1 MNDWLQTLNAL
12 ANEDKACVLVTVAHT
27 AGSAPR
33 EAGTKMVVSADNV
46 YGTIG
51 GGNLE
56 FDAIQTARSFLTD
69 SPYVKHDSYL
79 DLYALGPMLEQCCGG
94 VVFLHYELIKKDNCD
109 WLGVLNELD
118 DSSVNAIVVTR
129 TGKEDSDQFKGEKL
143 IVTEFETSGSL
154 GDLDENAIKQA
165 RQLLDETGTFS
176 PTFLHPLSASKGSLP
191 DISDAL
197 LFDVIRPGDFHI
209 AIYGAGH
216 VGSAIVDILEK
227 SVSCRISWVD
237 SRADAFPETLP
248 VKVSA
253 FHGSMPT
260 NTVQD
265 MPPDSF
271 YLVMT
276 HSHSLDRALCEAIL
290 KRDYFQF
297 LGLIGSETKRK
308 RFHRHLLE
316 KGFSEKVLS
325 RLTCP
330 IGIHGIDSKEP
341 GAIAVSVV
349 AQLLRI
355 YEENRNSQTGSD
367 ENNNVYSL

>member
-1 MNDWLQTLNAL
+1 MNNWLQTLNAL
-12 ANEDKACVLVTVAHT
+12 ANEDKVCVLVTVAHT

-33 EAGTKMVVSADNV
+33 EAGTKMVVSLDSV

-56 FDAIQTARSFLTD
+56 FNAIQTARSFLTD
-69 SPYVKHDSYL
+69 SHSVNHDCYL

-94 VVFLHYELIKKDNCD
+94 VVFLHYELINRTNDGWVKI
-109 WLGVLNELD
+109 LTELAYN
-118 DSSVNAIVVTR
+118 SASAVIVTR
-129 TGKEDSDQFKGEKL
+129 TAREDSDQFKGEKL

-154 GDLDENAIKQA
+154 GDLDEHAIKQA

-176 PTFLHPLSASKGSLP
+176 PTFLHPLSASTGSLP
-191 DISDAL
+191 NISDAL
-197 LFDVIRPGDFHI
+197 LFDIIRPGDFHI

-216 VGSAIVDILEK
+216 VGSAIVDILDK

-237 SRADAFPETLP
+237 SRAEIFPETMP
-248 VKVSA
+248 AKVSA
-253 FHGSMPT
+253 CHASMPT
-260 NTVQD
+260 NTVKD

-276 HSHSLDRALCEAIL
+276 HSHTLDRALCEAIL
-290 KRDYFQF
+290 KRDDFQL

-349 AQLLRI
+349 AQLLQV
-355 YEENRNSQTGSD
+355 YEASRNSQSGSVED
-367 ENNNVYSL
+367 NNVYSL